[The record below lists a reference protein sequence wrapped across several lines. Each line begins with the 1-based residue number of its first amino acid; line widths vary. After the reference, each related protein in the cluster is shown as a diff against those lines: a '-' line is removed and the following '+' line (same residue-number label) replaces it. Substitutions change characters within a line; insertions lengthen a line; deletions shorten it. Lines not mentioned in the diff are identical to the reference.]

1 MHTVVNLIVEETTAG
16 QRLDVFLHAALTAE
30 GHDVS
35 RAGIQRWIKEGFVS
49 QNNPKGG
56 ELSANP
62 AKKVR
67 LGEQFEVNV
76 PAAVATELVGEDIP
90 LDILFEDDQLV
101 VLNKPAGLTVH
112 PAPGNWTGT
121 LVQALIHHCGA
132 SLSGINGEAR
142 PGIVHRIDKDTSGI
156 MVAAKT
162 DVAHRGLAR
171 QFANHTINR
180 EYRALVVGAITPP
193 AGRIEGNIGRHPVS
207 RVRRAV
213 VEEGGKTAVT
223 HYQTLEK
230 IGERASLVA
239 CTLETGRT
247 HQIRVHMAH
256 LGHPL
261 LNDPLY
267 GHSAAVPAKN
277 VKGGL
282 TTEQAKTLQA
292 ALQNLQGQALHAAR
306 LGFTHP
312 TTGEKLDF
320 SSPLPDAFQALLK
333 TMKNL

>member
-1 MHTVVNLIVEETTAG
+1 MHTVVNLIVEEPNTG
-16 QRLDVFLHAALTAE
+16 QRLDVFLHAALT
-30 GHDVS
+30 GLGQDVS
-35 RAGIQRWIKEGFVS
+35 RAGVQRWIKEGFVT
-49 QNNPKGG
+49 QNTQV
-56 ELSANP
+56 SANP

-67 LGEQFEVNV
+67 LGEEFAVNV

-90 LDILFEDDQLV
+90 LDILFEDDQLI

-121 LVQALIHHCGA
+121 LVQALIHHCGT

-162 DVAHRGLAR
+162 DVAHRGLAK
-171 QFANHTINR
+171 QFAGHTINR
-180 EYRALVVGAITPP
+180 EYLALVVGNIMPP
-193 AGRIEGNIGRHPVS
+193 AGRVEGNIGRHPVH
-207 RVRRAV
+207 RLKRAV
-213 VEEGGKTAVT
+213 VDAGGKTAVT
-223 HYQTLEK
+223 HYKTQEK
-230 IGERASLVA
+230 QGERASLVA

-267 GHSAAVPAKN
+267 GHSAALPGKN
-277 VKGGL
+277 VKGKL
-282 TTEQAKTLQA
+282 TDEQAKTLQT
-292 ALQNLQGQALHAAR
+292 ALKNLHGQALHAAR

-312 TTGEKLDF
+312 TTGKHLEF
-320 SSPLPDAFQALLK
+320 TSPLPEAFQALLGTLK
-333 TMKNL
+333 SL